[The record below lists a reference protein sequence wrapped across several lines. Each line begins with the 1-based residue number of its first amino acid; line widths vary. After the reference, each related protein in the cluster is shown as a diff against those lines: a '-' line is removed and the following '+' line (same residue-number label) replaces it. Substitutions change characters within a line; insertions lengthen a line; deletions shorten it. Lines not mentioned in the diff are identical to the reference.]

1 MEANKFLSSGNTK
14 INNNKT
20 MESHLIKCKR
30 NEEDG
35 GPLLNLLSSG
45 SMNFDNKKKVKVEK
59 K

>member
-1 MEANKFLSSGNTK
+1 MQ
-14 INNNKT
+14 
-20 MESHLIKCKR
+20 SHLIKCKR

-45 SMNFDNKKKVKVEK
+45 SMNFDNNKKVRVEK